1 MQKSQKASR
10 QGDRNDMTRR
20 VCGILVALL
29 FLSLSFPVLGKN
41 YLLHSPKLWSPEEK
55 ERLEKEN
62 LSTIKEL
69 EPADKQVDKQKGLAE
84 KQKERVKKE
93 KELIEKQKVQLEKQR
108 EQIKREKELVEQQ
121 KEQNKIEQERE
132 RVNKAKDLAE
142 KQKAQLE
149 KQKEQI
155 KKEKEQI
162 KLEREQVKK
171 EKERIKKEKERV
183 KKEKEQIRK
192 DQILVKD
199 GVSYREVTVQKGDTL
214 YDISRKFSKEGS
226 SYAETLKF
234 NNIKD
239 PDEIVGGDIVKIPL
253 FRGNKAKKT
262 SQAKQVKPAAVVQKQ
277 QVTAKAAPTTVSAK
291 TGTAQPPAVASKAP
305 STQEASQPPEIPIPE
320 PHTAPPPTVSG
331 KTTSTQ
337 EASQAPGAEFNLPST
352 GANPVPAKTG
362 IPQPQPASSTPTT
375 SGQKLF
381 EQAIKAYRTGDCQ
394 TAIQI
399 FSQFL
404 AEDTTSK
411 LAADASLLIADCY
424 LKLSGK

>member
-1 MQKSQKASR
+1 MQKLQKASR

-20 VCGILVALL
+20 ACGILFALL
-29 FLSLSFPVLGKN
+29 FLSITFPALGKN
-41 YLLHSPKLWSPEEK
+41 YLLHSPKLWTLEEK

-69 EPADKQVDKQKGLAE
+69 EPVDKQLDRQKGLAE

-93 KELIEKQKVQLEKQR
+93 KELVEKQKLQLEKQR

-162 KLEREQVKK
+162 KLEKEQVKK

-239 PDEIVGGDIVKIPL
+239 PDEIVGGDIVKVPL
-253 FRGNKAKKT
+253 FREKKT
-262 SQAKQVKPAAVVQKQ
+262 KRPSQTKQVKPVAVVTKHQITKKAAINT
-277 QVTAKAAPTTVSAK
+277 VPAKTDTTQPPVVSSKAPTT
-291 TGTAQPPAVASKAP
+291 
-305 STQEASQPPEIPIPE
+305 QEVSQPPEIPIPKL
-320 PHTAPPPTVSG
+320 HMAPPPTVSG
-331 KTTSTQ
+331 KTTSSQ
-337 EASQAPGAEFNLPST
+337 EASQPPEISPTKPREESDLQQPQTSPST
-352 GANPVPAKTG
+352 PE
-362 IPQPQPASSTPTT
+362 T

-381 EQAIKAYRTGDCQ
+381 EQAIKSYRTGDCQ